1 MSPRSLTIVAIF
13 IALVL
18 LLELP
23 VLSTSLPPMMDY
35 PNHLAR
41 MRILATGGDAYWQ
54 VHWGVL
60 PNLAEDAF
68 VWSSSGFLSVETAA
82 RVFLFLIVATNAI
95 GVLLFGRAVHGD
107 FRLWSLTGLMFIWSA
122 SLLWGFLNFSFGVG
136 LAFLGAALWLHL
148 DKRPFVRTLASTPVA
163 LLCWFAH
170 IEAFAIYGVL
180 VVGLE
185 AEPFV
190 NRLRGSSV
198 REAVCRAALTIPQ
211 FIIPVALTLFVWK
224 ATVAENWEVSP
235 FWRKPDLIFTAFNNY
250 NRLLDVFTAVFVI
263 ALLVLLL
270 FGRRLTVAS
279 RAWPAVLL
287 LVGAYL
293 AAPNH
298 SYSGGLADHRLPP
311 ILLMTF
317 VAASRV
323 RFQTTRGAELVLGSL
338 LTLFLVRTFVLER
351 AWLASQLI
359 YAKDLAILEKVETG
373 SAIAVAQPAI
383 AVKFTAAPELHIP
396 LMATVR
402 RGAFVPTLF
411 AYPEQQP
418 IAPTA
423 LGAALKSMASE
434 KPFWS
439 AFVDRDFSALSAVG
453 PATAHFDYLVFVA
466 RNPFRVPDDAQL
478 RLVGE
483 TPTFKLFA
491 IDRTARSER

>member
-1 MSPRSLTIVAIF
+1 VPPRSLTIVAIF

-23 VLSTSLPPMMDY
+23 VLSTALPPMMDY

-41 MRILATGGDAYWQ
+41 MRILAMGGDAYWQ

-68 VWSSSGFLSVETAA
+68 IWSTSGFLSVETAS
-82 RVFLFLIVATNAI
+82 RVFLFLIVAINAI
-95 GVLLFGRAVHGD
+95 GVLLFGRALHGD
-107 FRLWSLTGLMFIWSA
+107 FRLWSLTGLMFIWCA

-148 DKRPFVRTLASTPVA
+148 DQRPIVRTLASMPVA

-170 IEAFAIYGVL
+170 IEAFAIYGLL

-190 NRLRGSSV
+190 NRLRGASV
-198 REAVCRAALTIPQ
+198 REAVCRAASIIPQ

-224 ATVAENWEVSP
+224 ATASENWELSP

-250 NRLLDVFTAVFVI
+250 NRLLDVFTAIFVI
-263 ALLVLLL
+263 ALSVLLL
-270 FGRRLTVAS
+270 FRRRLTLAS

-287 LVGAYL
+287 LVGAFL

-298 SYSGGLADHRLPP
+298 SYSGTLADHRLPP
-311 ILLMTF
+311 IFLMTF
-317 VAASRV
+317 AAASRV
-323 RFQTTRGAELVLGSL
+323 RFQTTRGAKLVLGSL
-338 LTLFLVRTFVLER
+338 LMLFLVRTFVLER
-351 AWLASQLI
+351 AWLASQAV
-359 YAKDLAILEKVETG
+359 YAKDLAILDKVQAG
-373 SAIAVAQPAI
+373 SAIAVAQPAE
-383 AVKFTAAPELHIP
+383 AVKLTPAPELHIP

-402 RGAFVPTLF
+402 RDAFVPTLF
-411 AYPEQQP
+411 AFPEQQP
-418 IAPTA
+418 IMPTA
-423 LGAALKSMASE
+423 LGAALKSAAE
-434 KPFWS
+434 QPFWA
-439 AFVDRDFSALSAVG
+439 AFVDRDSSALSAVA
-453 PATAHFDYLVFVA
+453 PALAHFDYLVFVA
-466 RNPFRVPDDAQL
+466 RHPFQVPDDVELQ
-478 RLVGE
+478 LVGE

-491 IDRTARSER
+491 INRTARSEK